1 MTRYCFNPADGLIIV
16 AACIHG
22 STGVTRARLALDT
35 GATASILS
43 ADLLEAAGCDPAG
56 ARERV
61 RITTASGVEFAAV
74 VTIRQLEA
82 FGRKRT
88 DFPVLCHTLPP
99 TTTVDGLL
107 GLDFFR
113 ETLLTIDFREGYVE
127 IS

>member
-1 MTRYCFNPADGLIIV
+1 MTRYSFDPADGLIIV
-16 AACIHG
+16 AARIQG
-22 STGVTRARLALDT
+22 TTGVTRARLALDT
-35 GATASILS
+35 GATTSILS

-74 VTIRQLEA
+74 VTIHRLEA
-82 FGRKRT
+82 LGKKRT
-88 DFPVLCHTLPP
+88 GFSVLCHTLPP

-113 ETLLTIDFREGYVE
+113 ETLLTIDFREGLVE
-127 IS
+127 LG